1 MRTLRDFIR
10 NEAGPCKTTDGVY
23 LKVMTNEHG
32 EMQLHPCTSFGCGA
46 IFVFIPNDGWVYIT
60 NDMLRDRLQAQVKIA
75 IDEQAP
81 GFRPWHSVPL
91 YDEAGTYITPAR
103 RL

>member
-1 MRTLRDFIR
+1 MRDFIR
-10 NEAGPCKTTDGVY
+10 NEAGPCHVIGGLY

-32 EMQLHPCTSFGCGA
+32 EIQLHPCTSNLCGA
-46 IFVFIPNDGWVYIT
+46 VFVFIPNDGWVWIT
-60 NDMLRDRLQAQVKIA
+60 NDMLRDRLQEEVKIA
-75 IDEQAP
+75 IDKRAP